1 MVEERNF
8 LFWRRLLLIIN
19 VFYILLALTFLFF
32 AIFTRVSSLIIDL
45 HLFVG
50 LIILSVYLIILS
62 TFGIFAVIKHHQVF
76 LFFYVILLSILFLF
90 QFILACTYL
99 AIRGEKKYDLLKSN
113 YEKSIDRIQLKYNC
127 CGFDNSTSFIR
138 NQTCQDLPCCQTAN
152 QCCENLSMC
161 YSLLTNELDKDLK
174 IIGSIMLIFTLTQ
187 IVAVYMTLR
196 FRNIR
201 NPAIFIDCDT

>member
-1 MVEERNF
+1 MAEQRNF

-32 AIFTRVSSLIIDL
+32 AIFTRFNSLIIDL
-45 HLFVG
+45 HLLVG
-50 LIILSVYLIILS
+50 LIILSVYLIFLS
-62 TFGIFAVIKHHQVF
+62 AFGIFAVIKHHQVF

-99 AIRGEKKYDLLKSN
+99 TIRGEKKYDLLKSN
-113 YEKSIDRIQLKYNC
+113 YQKSTNSIQSKYNC
-127 CGFDNSTSFIR
+127 CGFDNATSFIR
-138 NQTCQDLPCCQTAN
+138 NQTCQNLPCCQTAN
-152 QCCENLSMC
+152 QCCENLPMC
-161 YSLLTNELDKDLK
+161 YTLLTNELDKNFK
-174 IIGSIMLIFTLTQ
+174 IIGSIALIFTLTQ

-201 NPAIFIDCDT
+201 NPAIFVDCDN